1 MSWEFLGL
9 FDMEIKTDTGL
20 ATGHRKK
27 RRSKR
32 VLILGLG
39 NILLKDEGIGAYIAT
54 ELQKKNLPE
63 NVEVIDGGTSGLD
76 ILLSQDGLYKLVIV
90 DALKAGKKPGTIY
103 KAVFKG
109 RKKKNLTKIF
119 SRKKNSQISLHQ
131 VGLIEALAAA
141 EKLNRAPSEV
151 IIIGVEP
158 AEVDC
163 GLEPTQLVKQRSAEI
178 INTVLE
184 EIEDAVYED

>member
-1 MSWEFLGL
+1 MV
-9 FDMEIKTDTGL
+9 TGSQKN
-20 ATGHRKK
+20 HRS
-27 RRSKR
+27 RR

-39 NILLKDEGIGAYIAT
+39 NILLKDEGIGAHIAT
-54 ELQKKNLPE
+54 ELQKHNLPE

-76 ILLSQDGLYKLVIV
+76 ILLSQEGSYKLVVV
-90 DALKAGKKPGTIY
+90 DALKAGKEPGTIY
-103 KAVFKG
+103 KAGFKSRDKG
-109 RKKKNLTKIF
+109 ELTKIF
-119 SRKKNSQISLHQ
+119 SRKRNSKISLHQ

-151 IIIGVEP
+151 IIVGVEP
-158 AEVDC
+158 ADVDC
-163 GLEPTQLVKQRSAEI
+163 GLEPSQLVKQRSAEI